1 MRCTVHVL
9 STSAD
14 LRPLQVNE
22 KNGSALALERLSVV
36 PMNFAAVQLWAAAI
50 SSGEGEVAEARREAV
65 IHKTAAPANEDSTF
79 VRRDID
85 RFSSG

>member
-1 MRCTVHVL
+1 VEVG
-9 STSAD
+9 
-14 LRPLQVNE
+14 PF
-22 KNGSALALERLSVV
+22 LSVRV
-36 PMNFAAVQLWAAAI
+36 PFHRLGLARPVNFAAVQLWAAAI

-65 IHKTAAPANEDSTF
+65 THKTAAPANEDSTF